1 MLWVGKPCVALA
13 DGAPDYLLW
22 KSAVMNTRSEP
33 YDVIVI
39 GAGFAG
45 MYAVY
50 KFRQLGL
57 RVLAY
62 EKGSDVGG
70 VWYWNR
76 YPGARCDCESY
87 YYSYSF
93 SKELEAEWEWSLHYS
108 EQPEILSYL
117 SHVAD
122 RFSLRDNIQFDTCVE
137 SAVFDEAT
145 QMWKI
150 FTSRG
155 DRVGTRFVVS
165 AAGCLSEVQRPDIP
179 GIATFDGEVH
189 FTATWPKE
197 GVNFS
202 GMRVGVI
209 GTGASGVQV
218 IPRIAKEARQ
228 LTVFQRT
235 ANWVIPVWNAPMKA
249 EFKEWVKAHYSEIR
263 KTCLR
268 SGGGVP
274 FVITETPFTA
284 VPDELRQQT
293 LEKAWR
299 VGGTRFL
306 TQSFSDLVTNPDA
319 NAAAA
324 AFVANYIRTVV
335 ADPAVADMLVP
346 TDHPLGT
353 KRPPMDDDYY
363 ATFNRPNVRLV
374 DIRRE
379 PIREIVGKNLR
390 TAESS
395 FELDALVLA
404 TGFDAITGALRAID
418 IRGRKGVG
426 LREKWATGAR
436 SYLGLAVAG
445 FPNLF
450 TITGPFS
457 PSVFANMPTAIE
469 QHVDWIAECLNFM
482 RAREYSTV
490 EAVVDAEDRW
500 VEHAAELV
508 KGTLYPKANS
518 WFLGAN
524 IPGKPREFGVYIG
537 GFSNY
542 RERCNLI
549 AQNGYEGFAFEKLHS
564 QARKTGSAHAG
575 EPS

>member
-1 MLWVGKPCVALA
+1 
-13 DGAPDYLLW
+13 
-22 KSAVMNTRSEP
+22 MNTRSEP
-33 YDVIVI
+33 YDVVVI

-50 KFRQLGL
+50 KFRELGF

-93 SKELEAEWEWSLHYS
+93 SKELQDEWEWSLHYS

-122 RFSLRDNIQFDTCVE
+122 RFSLRDNIQFDTSVK
-137 SAVFDEAT
+137 SAIFDEAT
-145 QMWKI
+145 STWEI
-150 FTSRG
+150 VTSRG
-155 DRVGTRFVVS
+155 DRVTARFVVS

-179 GIATFDGEVH
+179 GIATFDGDVH
-189 FTATWPKE
+189 YTANWPKD
-197 GVNFS
+197 GVDFT

-209 GTGASGVQV
+209 GTGASGVQA
-218 IPRIAKEARQ
+218 IPRIAKQAKQ

-249 EFKEWVKAHYSEIR
+249 EFVQWVKAHYDEIR
-263 KTCLR
+263 EACLR

-274 FVITETPFTA
+274 FPASETAGADAPA
-284 VPDELRQQT
+284 ALRQEI

-299 VGGTRFL
+299 VGGTRFFA
-306 TQSFSDLVTNPDA
+306 QSFSDLVTNPDS
-319 NAAAA
+319 NAAVA

-335 ADPAVADMLVP
+335 ADPAVAEMLIP
-346 TDHPLGT
+346 HDHPIGT

-363 ATFNRPNVRLV
+363 ATFNRANVRLV
-374 DIRRE
+374 DIRKA
-379 PIREIVGKNLR
+379 PIVEVAGHTLR
-390 TAESS
+390 TAEES

-404 TGFDAITGALRAID
+404 TGFDAMTGPLLAID
-418 IRGRKGVG
+418 IRGRDGVG
-426 LREKWATGAR
+426 LRDKWAMGPR

-457 PSVFANMPTAIE
+457 PSVLANMPTAIE
-469 QHVDWIAECLNFM
+469 QHVDWIAECLTYM
-482 RAREYSTV
+482 RAHDFSAF
-490 EAVVDAEDRW
+490 EAVVDAEDKW
-500 VEHAAELV
+500 VEHTATLAN
-508 KGTLYPKANS
+508 GTLYLKANS
-518 WFLGAN
+518 WYVGAN
-524 IPGKPREFGVYIG
+524 IPGKPREFSVYLG

-542 RERCNLI
+542 RDRCNVI
-549 AQNGYEGFAFEKLHS
+549 AQNDYEGFTFETLRA
-564 QARKTGSAHAG
+564 QARNTEGAHAG
-575 EPS
+575 ERSAKSEPQNS